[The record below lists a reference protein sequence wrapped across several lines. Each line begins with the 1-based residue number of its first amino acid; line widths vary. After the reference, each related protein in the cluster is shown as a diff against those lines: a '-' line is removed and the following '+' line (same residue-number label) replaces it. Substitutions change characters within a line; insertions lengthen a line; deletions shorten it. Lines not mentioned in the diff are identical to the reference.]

1 MQTHLDDEDASQGLF
16 DGLARK
22 LLPPAVQQK
31 LLTLTPLTPEERD
44 QLISAGKIVS
54 DLQNALARFPTQGTL
69 LTEEYFRDYL
79 SSHTV
84 QAEIVASGESR
95 YADIVPIVLEVYNDK
110 VLRKHFSSLRKNM
123 SYRTAVH
130 YIYKAPDVPHHHPLY
145 SKIMFARDHIG
156 SIIHKRRHQP
166 DAEAKTLSGLEN
178 AVKKSKLKPKHKP
191 LFPSPVEFDHTV
203 SGGGLY

>member
-1 MQTHLDDEDASQGLF
+1 MQTYREDGNASQDLF

-22 LLPPAVQQK
+22 LLSPAIQQK
-31 LLTLTPLTPEERD
+31 LITLTPLSPEERD
-44 QLISAGKIVS
+44 QLIAAGKIVS
-54 DLQNALARFPTQGTL
+54 DLQNALARFPSEGTL
-69 LTEEYFRDYL
+69 LTEEYFQEYFKT
-79 SSHTV
+79 HTIK
-84 QAEIVASGESR
+84 AEIVSTGESR

-145 SKIMFARDHIG
+145 SKIMFARDHLG
-156 SIIHKRRHQP
+156 AIIHQRRYQP

-178 AVKKSKLKPKHKP
+178 AVKKSKLKPKPKP
-191 LFPSPVEFDHTV
+191 FFPSPVEFDYSV
-203 SGGGLY
+203 SGGGMN